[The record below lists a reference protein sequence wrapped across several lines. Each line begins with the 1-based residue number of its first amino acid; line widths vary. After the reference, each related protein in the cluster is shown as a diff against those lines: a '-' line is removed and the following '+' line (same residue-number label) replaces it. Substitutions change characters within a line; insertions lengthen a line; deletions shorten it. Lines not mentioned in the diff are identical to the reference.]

1 MYFLKDMKNIKGF
14 KKEFDDLVLEIKERY
29 KRTSSATLNEN
40 LQCFNFNNL

>member
-29 KRTSSATLNEN
+29 KRRPAFQDELEN
-40 LQCFNFNNL
+40 L